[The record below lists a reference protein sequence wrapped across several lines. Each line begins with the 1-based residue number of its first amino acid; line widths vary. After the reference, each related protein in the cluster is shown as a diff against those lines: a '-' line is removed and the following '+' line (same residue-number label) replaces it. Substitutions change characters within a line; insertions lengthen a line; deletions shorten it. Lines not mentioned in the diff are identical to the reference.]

1 VLVNLS
7 RQLRVRVR
15 AVAASITVAA
25 LLATRVTTEL
35 FWQIRGL
42 VVGGAGECVANNIF
56 QADRRE
62 PCVP

>member
-1 VLVNLS
+1 MNLS

-15 AVAASITVAA
+15 AVAASITVVA
-25 LLATRVTTEL
+25 LLATRATTEL

-42 VVGGAGECVANNIF
+42 VVGGTGECVAKNIF
-56 QADRRE
+56 QADRPE